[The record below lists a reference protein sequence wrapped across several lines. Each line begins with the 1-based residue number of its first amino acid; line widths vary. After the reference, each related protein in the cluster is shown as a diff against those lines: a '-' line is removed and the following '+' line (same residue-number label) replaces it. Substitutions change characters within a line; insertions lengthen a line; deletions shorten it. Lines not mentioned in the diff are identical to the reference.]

1 MQVVVHDNAGA
12 IATLADEWRKLAD
25 ADPSA
30 TVFHSPEFAE
40 TWCSEFGQGRTLRI
54 TEIRDGRALVGL
66 APLSLEEDG
75 VLRFLGDLETTDYLG
90 PISRPEDRDAV
101 SAEIANAIRSSRDWE
116 LCELHGLAETSG
128 WPKKL
133 AEAARAA
140 GMPVEEEVQEMCP
153 RIALP
158 SSFDEYLAALPGK
171 LRHEIRRKARRLERT
186 IGSFTIRISDRDT
199 LERDLDTFFALH
211 RSSQGP
217 KGKFLHEG
225 MASFFTRFA
234 QTLMALGD
242 MRLILLEADGRALA
256 GAYCFIDRATWAMY
270 NSAFD
275 HALRELAPGM
285 VLVGE
290 SIRLAVEA
298 GCDTFDFLRGSE
310 EYKYRFGA
318 VDLPL
323 IQLALQRPSTE

>member
-1 MQVVVHDNAGA
+1 MQVVVHDNADA

-40 TWCSEFGQGRTLRI
+40 AWCSEFGEGRVLRI
-54 TEIRDGRALVGL
+54 TEIRDGTALVGL
-66 APLSLEEDG
+66 APLSLEDDG

-90 PISRPEDRDAV
+90 PVSRMEDRDAV
-101 SAEIANAIRSSRDWE
+101 AAEIAKEIRSSPDWR

-128 WPKKL
+128 WPKAL
-133 AEAARAA
+133 AEAFGAA
-140 GMPVEEEVQEMCP
+140 GTTVESQVQERCP

-158 SSFDEYLAALPGK
+158 SSYDEYLASLPGK
-171 LRHEIRRKARRLERT
+171 LRHEIRRKARRLERAV
-186 IGSFTIRISDRDT
+186 GELAIRISDRGS

-225 MASFFTRFA
+225 MASFFTRLA
-234 QTLMALGD
+234 QTLTTLGD
-242 MRLILLEADGRALA
+242 MRLVLLEAAGRALA
-256 GAYCFIDRATWAMY
+256 GAYCFIDRGTWAMY

-275 HALRELAPGM
+275 HAHRELAPGM

-323 IQLALQRPSTE
+323 IQLTLQRPSTE